1 MPITTIQGAASLS
14 VWRVPL
20 GASVSAVKVDA
31 ATATYT
37 VDANGKISIS
47 SPTVNVNSVID
58 VTSSDVVLKGPYGSS
73 SGGSAPA
80 TTTPVP
86 LSGAYTLTAADDG
99 KTFYCTTTLT
109 ITIPAGLSPMPQV
122 AVIPPPSGSVTLSPT
137 SPVLLSGVTAD
148 QAFNYA
154 SNPTGVALVPE
165 YGTADSYGVAAS
177 YSWSTLPGTWSDNAA
192 LAAAVNGKQ
201 AVLPAASQKTAA
213 YTLAATDNGGTII
226 MVAGAA
232 DRTISLPQALSV
244 AGVPFSCR
252 VVYSNATAATGRL
265 KLSQASGS
273 IIKAVVN
280 ATGGAGGAGATAV
293 PITATNAV
301 AGSVFLG
308 VTAVNNIAEALIEA
322 DGTSG
327 EFLVTPICGQMN
339 AT

>member
-20 GASVSAVKVDA
+20 GAAVSAVKVDTV
-31 ATATYT
+31 TATYT
-37 VDANGKISIS
+37 VDANGKLSIS

-58 VTSSDVVLKGPYGSS
+58 VTSADVVLKGPYGS
-73 SGGSAPA
+73 GGGGAA
-80 TTTPVP
+80 NTTPVA
-86 LSGAYTLTAADDG
+86 LSGAYTLTAGDDG

-122 AVIPPPSGSVTLSPT
+122 AVIPPPTGSVTLSPT

-165 YGTADSYGVAAS
+165 YGVADSYGVAAS

-192 LAAAVNGKQ
+192 LATAVNGKQ
-201 AVLPAASQKTAA
+201 AVQPAASQKTAA
-213 YTLAATDNGGTII
+213 YTLALTDNGGTII

-232 DRTISLPQALSV
+232 DRTISLPQAVST
-244 AGVPFSCR
+244 AGVPFRCR
-252 VVYSNATAATGRL
+252 VVYLNATAAAGRL

-280 ATGGAGGAGATAV
+280 ATGGTGGAGATAV
-293 PITATNAV
+293 GISATNLVSGAV
-301 AGSVFLG
+301 FMGI
-308 VTAVNNIAEALIEA
+308 TAVNNVAEALVEA
-322 DGTSG
+322 DGTTG
-327 EFLVTPICGQMN
+327 EFLVTPMCGQMN
-339 AT
+339 VT